1 MTSLINKIISLKIS
15 PFDRDIVFAR
25 RVNPSVQKSQTN
37 ELVRIHPPPDRL
49 SNRSVELVTDL
60 SWIGAFPPDWIVDP
74 PDPFLSVA
82 RSTFRKFSPIE

>member
-1 MTSLINKIISLKIS
+1 MINSLKIS

-49 SNRSVELVTDL
+49 SSRSVELVTDRAWL
-60 SWIGAFPPDWIVDP
+60 GAFPYPPDRIADP
-74 PDPFLSVA
+74 PDLLLPVG